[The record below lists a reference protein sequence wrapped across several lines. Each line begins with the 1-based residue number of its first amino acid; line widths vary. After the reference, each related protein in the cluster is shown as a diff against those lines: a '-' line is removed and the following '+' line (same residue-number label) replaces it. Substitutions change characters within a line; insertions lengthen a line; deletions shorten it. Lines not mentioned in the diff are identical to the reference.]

1 MMKRKFAR
9 PFRRCAPD
17 VSCFFAV
24 FQMLLCA
31 NSDDQDKITEKV
43 YKEFSSKDEEVLEDD
58 IEIREDE
65 LTHDN

>member
-1 MMKRKFAR
+1 M
-9 PFRRCAPD
+9 
-17 VSCFFAV
+17 SCFFAV
-24 FQMLLCA
+24 FQVLLCA